1 MSFRRQTWLQKTD
14 GRRGADELYIYIYSL
29 LDTDRDAR
37 QTDRHTDIQNER
49 EARPNDTQITQDI
62 MVLQLRIEADGRLGL
77 LRLTSL

>member
-14 GRRGADELYIYIYSL
+14 GRREADELYIYSL
-29 LDTDRDAR
+29 LDTDRGAR
-37 QTDRHTDIQNER
+37 QTDRQWHTDIQNER
-49 EARPNDTQITQDI
+49 ESRPNDTQITQDI

>member
-14 GRRGADELYIYIYSL
+14 GRREADELYIYSL